1 MRGREVRA
9 LVSYAGST
17 AMVAGSNPGVG
28 KFVLTLLTPRWKLI
42 RFRVPISTF
51 YYKAH
56 FGHFDDAKGK
66 NFAARPK
73 IRLIVNCLKKR
84 LV

>member
-42 RFRVPISTF
+42 RFRVP
-51 YYKAH
+51 
-56 FGHFDDAKGK
+56 
-66 NFAARPK
+66 NFF
-73 IRLIVNCLKKR
+73 LKTTDCMS
-84 LV
+84 